1 MSYLILGLL
10 IFLGAH
16 SIRVLAPGWRDA
28 QLARM
33 GENGWKAAYS
43 LVSALGLGLII
54 WGFGLARVD
63 SPALWLPPIWT
74 RHLAASLTLPAFILL
89 VAAYLPGSRIKA
101 AVGHPMVAGVKL
113 WALSHLLANG
123 KLVDVALFGA
133 FLAWAVADFISA
145 RRRDRATGRT
155 YPVRSGPRD
164 ALVVGI
170 GVVAWLLFA
179 YLGHTWLI
187 GVSPFR
193 IN

>member
-43 LVSALGLGLII
+43 LVSAFGLGLII

-63 SPALWLPPIWT
+63 SPPLWAPPIWT

-123 KLVDVALFGA
+123 KLVDVVLFGT

-145 RRRDRATGRT
+145 RRRDRATGRS

-170 GVVAWLLFA
+170 GVAAWLLFA
-179 YLGHTWLI
+179 YFGHTRLI

>member
-1 MSYLILGLL
+1 MSYLILGLV

-33 GENGWKAAYS
+33 GENGWKGVYS
-43 LVSALGLGLII
+43 LVSALGLGL
-54 WGFGLARVD
+54 
-63 SPALWLPPIWT
+63 IWT

-123 KLVDVALFGA
+123 KLVDVVLFGA

-145 RRRDRATGRT
+145 RRRDRAAGRS

-193 IN
+193 IG